1 MITEREMRL
10 LGAFHWGCICGDGV
24 SIVSRVVGT
33 TDNDNNLEERRRIFI
48 HTTTHSHEHIHI
60 LVVYNGNYID

>member
-1 MITEREMRL
+1 MRL

-48 HTTTHSHEHIHI
+48 HTTTTLTRTHTHSCRI
-60 LVVYNGNYID
+60 